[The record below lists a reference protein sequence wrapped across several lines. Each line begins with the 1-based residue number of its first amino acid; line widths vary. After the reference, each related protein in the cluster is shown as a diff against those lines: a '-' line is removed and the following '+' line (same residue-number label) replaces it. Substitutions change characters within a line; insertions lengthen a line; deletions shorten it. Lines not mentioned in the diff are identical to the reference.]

1 MPDPDGRRSRSTVSC
16 ALCRKR
22 KVRCDRQT
30 PCSNCVRSRNE
41 NCVYE
46 NDRPR
51 NHVVDSGLR
60 APTLITNSASRSSSR
75 PTIPPYGVDS
85 RTVSSSAPTTPPSTS
100 GPDEANLEQMKLR
113 IKHLEEQLA
122 TVVLKPDRS
131 PVPIANSQIQTTSS
145 RFGGTFHVHCGND
158 PSNQSH
164 GIARSVSHKNRL
176 FGQSHWAVNGVLQV
190 RESFDLIEAH
200 LGTETPIAWTGI
212 EQCKSLA
219 RVIKTQRT
227 PLTLWPFPTSP
238 DLPSKDVADT
248 LVDCYLRTSES
259 IYRVLHIPTFRRDYD
274 ALWVSDSTPDANFLA
289 QLQLVLAIGA
299 TTYDEHFS
307 LRSSALRWVSTAQ
320 AWQSQPKFKARLDLG
335 SIQTHILFLIAQE
348 KVAFNGDST
357 WILAG
362 SLIRRAVYIGLHKD
376 PTYLPHKTALNIEM
390 RRRLWNTVMELALQ
404 SSLTS
409 GGPPFISM
417 GDFDVAA
424 PNNFDDDQLMADDP
438 VPQPEDHF
446 TQVSVAIML
455 RNTFPQRLAIVKFLN
470 DLGSSGTYQ
479 ETLRLDTELRGAY
492 NLLSRT
498 FQSYNNAASN
508 ATPSRFEMRVVNF
521 MMHRYLS
528 SLHVP
533 YCSAAL
539 QETSYYFSRKVVV
552 ESSLK
557 IWHLAFSSSA
567 SSTVNDSSIHNNQL
581 NNNNN
586 HALPDYDELARLITC
601 SAGFYPTVAIQAAFL
616 IAMELRMQINEEEG
630 MFSGITLRP
639 DLVAVL
645 EESKAWCLQTIE
657 AGETNVKGLLLMS
670 TLSAHLEGLSRGMEK
685 SEIARLLVKTVHDV
699 KDKCVPILERMATV
713 VQNDKT
719 AQMPHQQQ
727 QGFSV
732 EGTDMMEDWGFLS
745 SDAPLDMTN
754 NDPMNWVFNDNGDGV
769 LGSSFW

>member
-113 IKHLEEQLA
+113 IKHLEEQLE

-200 LGTETPIAWTGI
+200 LGTETPSAWTGI

-307 LRSSALRWVSTAQ
+307 LRSSALRWVSAAQ

-348 KVAFNGDST
+348 KVAFSGDST

-438 VPQPEDHF
+438 VPQPDDHF

-498 FQSYNNAASN
+498 FQSYNNAGSN
-508 ATPSRFEMRVVNF
+508 AAPSRFEMRVVNF

-557 IWHLAFSSSA
+557 IWHLAFSSST
-567 SSTVNDSSIHNNQL
+567 SST
-581 NNNNN
+581 
-586 HALPDYDELARLITC
+586 
-601 SAGFYPTVAIQAAFL
+601 AAFL

-699 KDKCVPILERMATV
+699 KEKCVPILERMATV

-719 AQMPHQQQ
+719 AQMPQQQQ